1 MNVKLPENY
10 TVIDIE
16 TTGLSGHTCQIIE
29 IAAIRYRNHE
39 EAGRYTSFVYA
50 EYIPG
55 FITGLTGIRQEM
67 VDGAPVE
74 SVALDELIDFIGD
87 DILIGHNI
95 IRFDAPFI
103 EARYRMLIDRSFSL
117 KNRTIDTL
125 ALARRILP
133 GLHNH
138 KLETVASA
146 LGVTNDCAHRAFSDV
161 EATHQCYRHF
171 CGGAQNKER

>member
-16 TTGLSGHTCQIIE
+16 TTGLSGYKCQIIE
-29 IAAIRYRNHE
+29 IAAIRYRDHE
-39 EAGRYTSFVYA
+39 ESGRYASLVYA

-55 FITGLTGIRQEM
+55 FITGLTGINQRM
-67 VDGAPVE
+67 VDNAPVE

-95 IRFDAPFI
+95 ARFDAPFI
-103 EARYRMLIDRSFSL
+103 EIRYRILVDRSFSL

-125 ALARRILP
+125 YLARRALP
-133 GLHNH
+133 GLQNH
-138 KLETVASA
+138 KLGTVASA
-146 LGVTNDCAHRAFSDV
+146 LNIENSRAHRAFSDV
-161 EATHQCYRHF
+161 EATHKCYRHF
-171 CGGAQNKER
+171 CKCGE